1 MGKKTCCVVLAM
13 LLCAALSVYGRN
25 GVEFKSKDKATH
37 YFDNSEEWQC
47 SGVSGAVTPMAG
59 DTVRM
64 AGLGNDCTV
73 YLRSNTTLAAQTIE
87 FKGGY
92 TSAQF

>member
-59 DTVRM
+59 DTEIGRAHV
-64 AGLGNDCTV
+64 
-73 YLRSNTTLAAQTIE
+73 
-87 FKGGY
+87 
-92 TSAQF
+92 